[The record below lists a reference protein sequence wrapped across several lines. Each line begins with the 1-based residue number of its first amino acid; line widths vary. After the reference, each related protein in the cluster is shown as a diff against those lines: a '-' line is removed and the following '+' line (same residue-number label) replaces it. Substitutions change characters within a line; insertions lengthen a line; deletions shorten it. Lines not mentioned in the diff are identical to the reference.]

1 MNEMYSMSIVMHDF
15 GILALVIAIIVN
27 VAMLQRAR
35 ERKKYTRMMRIYMP
49 FSVMSLAAVMFTGVV
64 MMAAKHLTF
73 TVENIAMIAV
83 SIVLIVLE
91 LNRYRALKYMDRS
104 RSDALVLYRI
114 KAMKIMGAELLLI
127 IVISIW
133 MWLI

>member
-1 MNEMYSMSIVMHDF
+1 MNEMYSTSIVMHDF

-27 VAMLQRAR
+27 ILMLQRAQ
-35 ERKKYTRMMRIYMP
+35 ERKKYTRSMRIYMP

-64 MMAAKHLTF
+64 MMAAKHLSF
-73 TVENIAMIAV
+73 TMENLAMIVV

-91 LNRYRALKYMDRS
+91 SKRYSLLKYMDRS
-104 RSDALVLYRI
+104 RDDALELYKI
-114 KAMKIMGAELLLI
+114 KAMKIMGAELLLV